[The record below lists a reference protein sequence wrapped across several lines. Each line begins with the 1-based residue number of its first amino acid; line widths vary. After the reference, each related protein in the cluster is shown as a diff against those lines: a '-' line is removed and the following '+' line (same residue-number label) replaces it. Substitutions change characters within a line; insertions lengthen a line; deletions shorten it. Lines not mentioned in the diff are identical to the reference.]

1 VRRARLLPGSTRE
14 VWGAHPSTFGSY
26 SNILDH
32 GSKFSPQRTNTQ
44 QFHLTSAKLRIHQI
58 RVLVKLGHIDVFN
71 TTIHV
76 FQIRTD
82 IRYTFSQSEAD
93 CGFVALSLPKLL

>member
-1 VRRARLLPGSTRE
+1 VLTLRLSVHIQIFWITDRL
-14 VWGAHPSTFGSY
+14 H
-26 SNILDH
+26 
-32 GSKFSPQRTNTQ
+32 PQRTNKR
-44 QFHLTSAKLRIHQI
+44 QFYLTSAKLRIHQI

-71 TTIHV
+71 TTIHG

-93 CGFVALSLPKLL
+93 SGFVALSLPKLL